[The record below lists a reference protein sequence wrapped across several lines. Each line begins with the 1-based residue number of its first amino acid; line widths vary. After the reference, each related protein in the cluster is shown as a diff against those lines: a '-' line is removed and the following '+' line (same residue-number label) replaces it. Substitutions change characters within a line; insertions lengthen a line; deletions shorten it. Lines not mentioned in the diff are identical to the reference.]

1 MVPARDKA
9 AKVEQTS
16 AANTEEIDLIELLQ
30 KDHGLLIARF
40 RKIEKSSKK
49 EIRLFAQVEKDLKT
63 HMEGEERFFYTLLEQ
78 HQQARQRVLESYE
91 EHYISKL
98 IFSTFNSQALDEER
112 WAAKI
117 KVLVEFLEHHMKEE
131 EKQLFPL
138 APNLLKKEE
147 LQRISEQYLGL
158 RDENKKKSTS
168 TLF

>member
-1 MVPARDKA
+1 MVPMRDKA
-9 AKVEQTS
+9 AKVERTS
-16 AANTEEIDLIELLQ
+16 AANTQETDLIELLKKEHEQ
-30 KDHGLLIARF
+30 LLARF
-40 RKIEKSSKK
+40 KRIEKSSKK
-49 EIRLFAQVEKDLKT
+49 EIRLFGQLENDLKT

-91 EHYISKL
+91 EHYLSKL
-98 IFSTFNSQALDEER
+98 VFSTFNSQALDEER

-117 KVLVEFLEHHMKEE
+117 KVLMEFLEHHMKEE
-131 EKQLFPL
+131 ETQLFPL

-158 RDENKKKSTS
+158 RNENKKKSTL